1 MRQYFNTLEITRGFL
16 VALAGSLFLYLA
28 HWGVD
33 QPLPHTVFGILF
45 FYLLL
50 PLSPRLWFWTGFFTG
65 LLWFWW
71 IGMSFIHYQMPWAI
85 PFALL
90 FIATIYGTLFW
101 SIAAIAEAVEK
112 FLQNNTHSLLPAP
125 YSLYPLPSL
134 VLKGLGLLSASYI
147 HPFGFDWYKPEL
159 IFVQSLLGIEKWHF
173 ALILLAVTLA
183 HWRRRPLFLLIVLFV
198 YDPLPQT
205 PQTLPPDT
213 AILTTYTTIE
223 EKWDRTKQPK
233 QYQKLLNEIDKAIA
247 AKNRMIIL
255 PESVFPVFLNCN
267 AALFGTLRARAKKID
282 IITGALYWDGKT
294 PKNSTY
300 IFTRDSRVT
309 VANKVIL
316 VPFGERNPLPD
327 FLGKWV
333 NRIFFDDAVDYTA
346 DTHITDYTIDGTT
359 YRNAI
364 CFEATSEALY
374 TKDPQGSYPKRMIV
388 LSNNGWFV
396 PSVEPTLQRLLLQYY
411 SRKYGTTI
419 YHAINMSPSYV
430 IQNGR
435 VIYIDTPT
443 DFHYN

>member
-16 VALAGSLFLYLA
+16 VALVGSLFLYLS
-28 HWGVD
+28 HWGIG
-33 QPLPHTVFGILF
+33 QPMLHTLLGIAF

-50 PLSPRLWFWTGFFTG
+50 PLPPRLWFWTGFFG
-65 LLWFWW
+65 SLFWFWW
-71 IGMSFIHYQMPWAI
+71 IGLSFIHYHMPWAI
-85 PFALL
+85 PFVLL
-90 FIATIYGTLFW
+90 FIAIVYGTLFW
-101 SIAAIAEAVEK
+101 AIATLAKKAE
-112 FLQNNTHSLLPAP
+112 TYLP
-125 YSLYPLPSL
+125 STLYPLPSL
-134 VLKGLGLLSASYI
+134 ILKSLGLLSISYI

-159 IFVQSLLGIEKWHF
+159 VFVQSFLGIEKWRF
-173 ALILLAVTLA
+173 ALILLAITLA
-183 HWRRRPLFLLIVLFV
+183 HWRKQPLFLLLALLAFN
-198 YDPLPQT
+198 PLPQT
-205 PQTLPPDT
+205 PHNPPGDI

-223 EKWDRTKQPK
+223 EKWDRTQQPK
-233 QYQKLLNEIDKAIA
+233 QYQLLLNEIDKAVT
-247 AKNRMIIL
+247 AKKSMIIL
-255 PESVFPVFLNCN
+255 PESVFPLFLNRN
-267 AALFGTLRARAKKID
+267 VGLFNTLKARAKKIN

-294 PKNSTY
+294 PRNSTY
-300 IFTRDSRVT
+300 IFTRDGRVT
-309 VANKVIL
+309 VANKVVL

-346 DTHITDYTIDGTT
+346 DRHISDYSVNGTT

-364 CFEATSEALY
+364 CFEATSETLY
-374 TKDPQGSYPKRMIV
+374 AKDPQGHYPKKMIV

-419 YHAINMSPSYV
+419 YHAVNMSPSYV

-435 VIYIDTPT
+435 VIYIDTPA